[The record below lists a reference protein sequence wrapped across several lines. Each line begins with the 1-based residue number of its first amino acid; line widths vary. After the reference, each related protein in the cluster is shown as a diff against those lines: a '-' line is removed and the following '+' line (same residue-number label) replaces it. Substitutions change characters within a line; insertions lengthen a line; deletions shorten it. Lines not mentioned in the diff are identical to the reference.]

1 MGHRALVAYER
12 TDGQYTLHYSHW
24 GAANLKLNHRISAE
38 SPFSGDDTD
47 SAWAK
52 QLLAD
57 YVALGEGCDEWLIIL
72 CAQDDRAYPAPLDYR
87 TLPIENDPV
96 PPFRNSLGRVTISLN
111 RKRGGF
117 LMKNIRLSL
126 AAYQLIERA
135 VGALERIGRELKRY
149 NDREA
154 QVSEETAESM
164 PMNEKLVKRE

>member
-12 TDGQYTLHYSHW
+12 TDGQYTLHYSQW
-24 GAANLKLNHRISAE
+24 GAANLKLKHRISAE
-38 SPFSGDDTD
+38 SPFGGDDTD
-47 SAWAK
+47 SKWAK

-111 RKRGGF
+111 RKRGRILDEEYPPLPG
-117 LMKNIRLSL
+117 SL
-126 AAYQLIERA
+126 PTHRTRRRG
-135 VGALERIGRELKRY
+135 VGAHRPRTQAIQRPGGAGE
-149 NDREA
+149 
-154 QVSEETAESM
+154 
-164 PMNEKLVKRE
+164 

>member
-96 PPFRNSLGRVTISLN
+96 PPFRNSLG
-111 RKRGGF
+111 
-117 LMKNIRLSL
+117 
-126 AAYQLIERA
+126 E
-135 VGALERIGRELKRY
+135 
-149 NDREA
+149 
-154 QVSEETAESM
+154 
-164 PMNEKLVKRE
+164 